1 MSNEIIDADNIDLQ
15 RIYRE
20 SKFKASKQRL
30 ARPRGTC
37 PQVHR
42 SSGNTSTRIAVQ
54 PDQMALRTL
63 LFLPEFD
70 GHINIVHLWKKK
82 K

>member
-1 MSNEIIDADNIDLQ
+1 M
-15 RIYRE
+15 E

-30 ARPRGTC
+30 ARPQGTC

-42 SSGNTSTRIAVQ
+42 SPGKAVQ
-54 PDQMALRTL
+54 PDQMTLRTH

-70 GHINIVHLWKKK
+70 GHINIVPLWRKK
-82 K
+82 